1 MTGGSTSRQPTSPR
15 PFPLPRTLRTA
26 SSVRVSYIIHS
37 GSLSIRFTHRRMGRV
52 CVKVWSSKI
61 KNKIKIAPEGPI
73 FIFLFCI
80 FIWYFHYNTCYVV
93 FFIIPISVQL
103 VEFELWMDA
112 SKYTRC
118 FRVL

>member
-1 MTGGSTSRQPTSPR
+1 MMGGSTTRQTASP
-15 PFPLPRTLRTA
+15 PAYLLPRTSRTA
-26 SSVRVSYIIHS
+26 SSVRVSQIIHS
-37 GSLSIRFTHRRMGRV
+37 GLLSIRFTHRRMDRV
-52 CVKVWSSKI
+52 CVKGWSSKI